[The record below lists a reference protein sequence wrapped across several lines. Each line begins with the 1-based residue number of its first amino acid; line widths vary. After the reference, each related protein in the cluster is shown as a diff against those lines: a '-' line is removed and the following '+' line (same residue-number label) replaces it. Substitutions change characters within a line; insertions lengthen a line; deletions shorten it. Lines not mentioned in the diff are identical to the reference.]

1 MYFYP
6 MYIDDNLLNVIAAS
20 DKILPYID
28 MPLQHADDVMLRRMS
43 RRVNA
48 EQTEKQILR
57 MRELIPDLVLRTTF
71 ITGFPG
77 ETDEQFETLVEFT
90 RRHQFERMGVFT
102 YSFEP
107 DTPAARMEGH
117 LDESVKNQRRDRL
130 MAVQQE
136 IMFDYNERQIGKSV
150 DVIIDQPIPDQ
161 PGAWIGR
168 GFGDAPDVDSVIF
181 VTETEHAL
189 APGRIVECEVVT
201 FKDYDLVAVATG
213 QPR

>member
-1 MYFYP
+1 
-6 MYIDDNLLNVIAAS
+6 
-20 DKILPYID
+20 
-28 MPLQHADDVMLRRMS
+28 
-43 RRVNA
+43 
-48 EQTEKQILR
+48 

-90 RRHQFERMGVFT
+90 QRHHFERMGVFT

-107 DTPAARMEGH
+107 DTPAAKMEGH
-117 LDESVKNQRRDRL
+117 LDECVKNDRRDRL

-136 IMFDYNERQIGKSV
+136 IMFDFNERQIGKTI
-150 DVIIDQPIPDQ
+150 DVIIDQSIPGQ

-168 GFGDAPDVDSVIF
+168 GVGDAPDVDSVVF
-181 VTETEHAL
+181 VTETEQPL
-189 APGRIVECEVVT
+189 EPGKIVPSEVVT
-201 FKDYDLVAVATG
+201 FKDYDLIAVATG

>member
-1 MYFYP
+1 
-6 MYIDDNLLNVIAAS
+6 
-20 DKILPYID
+20 
-28 MPLQHADDVMLRRMS
+28 
-43 RRVNA
+43 
-48 EQTEKQILR
+48 

-107 DTPAARMEGH
+107 DTPAAEMEGH
-117 LDESVKNQRRDRL
+117 LDEAIKNDRRDRL

-136 IMFDYNERQIGKSV
+136 IMFDYNESQIGKTI
-150 DVIIDQPIPDQ
+150 DVIIDQAIAEQ

-168 GFGDAPDVDSVIF
+168 GSAMPPTWTAWCS
-181 VTETEHAL
+181 
-189 APGRIVECEVVT
+189 
-201 FKDYDLVAVATG
+201 
-213 QPR
+213 